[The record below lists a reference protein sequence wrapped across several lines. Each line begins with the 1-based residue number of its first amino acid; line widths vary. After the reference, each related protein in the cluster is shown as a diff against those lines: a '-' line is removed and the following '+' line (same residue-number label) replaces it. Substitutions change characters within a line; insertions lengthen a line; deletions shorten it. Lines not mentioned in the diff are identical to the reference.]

1 MTPPIQKTI
10 YHLIPRIEY
19 GGTERML
26 TQIMTSSAISSE
38 WRQVLYVM
46 KGDHA
51 ENMERLIDTG
61 CEIRQLPMGK
71 GRIQS
76 ALGIFK
82 SIMKLRRDCHK
93 EKPDAIMGWL
103 YYGNILASMI
113 RPKSALLFHNIRNSG
128 FNVKEYQASLRLAL
142 RINARLSHLAD
153 MTIFNSHVGRHDH
166 IGHGFCSRR
175 NIVLHNGIDSDDFM
189 PSAEYRKAWRQQHG
203 FKAKDKVILTVGRND
218 PQKRYDQLLIL
229 AETFP
234 EHHFVAIG
242 EGVEKLN
249 FPKNVLKLGYTNN
262 INTIYP
268 AADIILSASSFGE
281 GFQNV
286 VAEGMAA
293 GLVPVCHDAG
303 DIRILVGEAGYVAND
318 YDDLTQKLGHVL
330 TMPPKAMKA
339 AATASRDQILNNFS
353 RAQFDRNFLNLL
365 ATSLLA
371 DKGASR

>member
-10 YHLIPRIEY
+10 FHLIPRIEY

-26 TQIMTSSAISSE
+26 TQIMTSGAISSE

-51 ENMERLIDTG
+51 ENMGRLIDAG

-71 GRIQS
+71 GRIQA

-82 SIMKLRRDCHK
+82 SIMKLRRDCRK

-128 FNVKEYQASLRLAL
+128 FNVKEYQASLRWAL

-153 MTIFNSHVGRHDH
+153 MTIYNSHAGQHDH
-166 IGHGFCSRR
+166 IGNGFCSHR
-175 NIVLHNGIDSDDFM
+175 NIVLHNGIDSDDFV
-189 PSAEYRKAWRQQHG
+189 PSAKYRKAWRQQHG
-203 FKAKDKVILTVGRND
+203 FRAKGKVILTVGRND
-218 PQKRYDQLLIL
+218 PQKRYDQVFRL
-229 AETFP
+229 AKTFP
-234 EHHFVAIG
+234 KHLFVVIG
-242 EGVEKLN
+242 EGVEKLEG
-249 FPKNVLKLGYTNN
+249 PKNVMSLGHANN

-281 GFQNV
+281 GFQNT

-303 DIRILVGEAGYVAND
+303 DIRILVGEAGYVADD
-318 YDDLTQKLGHVL
+318 YDDLAWQLGHVL

-339 AATASRDQILNNFS
+339 AATASRDQIVNNFS
-353 RAQFDRNFLNLL
+353 RAQFDQNFLNLL

-371 DKGASR
+371 DRGVSR